1 MSRYLLAY
9 FLPLTAG
16 VGLVLGGWTVWI
28 TLVLVYV
35 AIPLVDQW
43 LGPDDRALPRR
54 AAQEQ
59 SRVDLTRGELGVLW
73 AVLPV
78 QLALLVGLALVWS
91 RPDVAMWERLGW
103 IASVGLSAG
112 GLGITVA
119 HELIHRQDRGS
130 RWVGRALLLTV
141 LYMHFAIEHLR
152 GHHQRV
158 GTDEDG
164 ASARLGQSLYAFI
177 PSGVARQ
184 WVSAWRLEAR
194 RLSKRGL
201 SAWSIR
207 NEMLVMTAL
216 QVLWLA
222 GIAAFAGPLVMVAFV
237 GVAFVAVMLLET
249 VNYVEH
255 YGLRRRIDESGRIE
269 PVRAMHSWN
278 SDQQV
283 SRALLFELPR
293 HTDHHMNAGRPYAS
307 LQSVAGAP
315 QLPAG
320 YPTMVLLA
328 LLPPL
333 WFKVMDPRVA
343 AVSAGR

>member
-1 MSRYLLAY
+1 MPHYLLAY
-9 FLPLTAG
+9 LLPATAG
-16 VGLVLGGWTVWI
+16 VGLLVGGWTVWI

-35 AIPLVDQW
+35 AIPLADQW
-43 LGPDDRALPRR
+43 LGSDTRSNAERAELTTGELMRLWAALP
-54 AAQEQ
+54 A
-59 SRVDLTRGELGVLW
+59 
-73 AVLPV
+73 
-78 QLALLVGLALVWS
+78 QLALFAGLALAWH
-91 RPDVAMWERLGW
+91 RPDVEGWERVGW

-119 HELIHRQDRGS
+119 HELIHRRDGVSQ
-130 RWVGRALLLTV
+130 WIGRALLLTV
-141 LYMHFAIEHLR
+141 LYAHFAIEHLR

-164 ASARLGQSLYAFI
+164 ASARLGQSVYAFI
-177 PSGVARQ
+177 PTGIARQ
-184 WVSAWRLEAR
+184 WVSAWRLEVQ
-194 RLSKRGL
+194 RLAKRGL
-201 SAWSIR
+201 NFWSLS
-207 NEMLVMTAL
+207 NEMLVLSVL
-216 QVLWLA
+216 QGLCLA
-222 GIAAFAGPLVMVAFV
+222 GVAMIAGLSVMAAFIAVA
-237 GVAFVAVMLLET
+237 AVAVTLLET

-255 YGLRRRIDESGRIE
+255 YGLRRRIDQAGRVE

-283 SRALLFELPR
+283 SRVLLFELPR

-307 LQSVAGAP
+307 LQSVPGAP

-333 WFKVMDPRVA
+333 WFRVMDPRVRA
-343 AVSAGR
+343 VVSAMPQ